1 MPTPIDA
8 MLGLV
13 VVAVGLLT
21 LVVAFSVADEKRK
34 MISYGIAGL
43 ISLIGLYYYVSAEVR
58 GFRMRSRIA
67 DLQRQ
72 QQVNVEE
79 IQKRLRETQ
88 ATQSKDR

>member
-13 VVAVGLLT
+13 VLAVGLLT
-21 LVVAFSVADEKRK
+21 LVTAFSIGDQKKK
-34 MISYGIAGL
+34 MISYGIAGV
-43 ISLIGLYYYVSAEVR
+43 ISLMGLYYYVSSEVR

-88 ATQSKDR
+88 ATQSKSR